1 MNAIVPV
8 AIVEREIVFRAVS
21 ASLSAISE
29 SITGIRN
36 ASNCEVGEG
45 ITKQLDS
52 LDIQCELEVARAF
65 VKDLEEK
72 KPESRAVQTALS
84 NLNQVTSELGDTVHG
99 LKISV
104 VEYSEMNRI
113 GKWWYGSDS
122 MSSTMTNVE
131 SLFNKMRGRFLLLL
145 RLVSTM

>member
-21 ASLSAISE
+21 ASLGAISD
-29 SITGIRN
+29 SITGIRD

-45 ITKQLDS
+45 ITKHLDS
-52 LDIQCELEVARAF
+52 LDIQCELEVAKAF

-72 KPESRAVQTALS
+72 NPESRAVCTALN
-84 NLNQVTSELGDTVHG
+84 NLNQVTNELGDTVCG
-99 LKISV
+99 LKKSV
-104 VEYSEMNRI
+104 IEYSEMTRV
-113 GKWWYGSDS
+113 GKWWFGSEN
-122 MSSTMTNVE
+122 MTIAMANVE

-145 RLVSTM
+145 RLVSTI